1 MESTLEISRIGIIG
15 ISVLLA
21 FVPIIAW
28 GLHFLKKHPEKRNL
42 VLITFFA
49 GAASVIPLLLY
60 KYLWQWFPWINAF
73 DWIKNTNFELF
84 GINSLLLIPIPVL
97 ITFLLVGVIEE
108 ISKIYAVKILD
119 KKKFSSIDDVIEFA
133 IIASLG
139 FAFVENIL
147 YFQSI
152 LASRG
157 FENFLFPFVF
167 RSLFST
173 FAHVMFSGVFGYFY
187 GVAHFADPILKKKI
201 RKERHVILAWLHKVS
216 HLKKTTLFHEEMIL
230 EGLLAATF
238 LHAAFNV
245 FLEME
250 WLVIIVPFLFVGY
263 MILDS
268 LLERKENYVDL
279 KQLLPERTTG
289 RE

>member
-1 MESTLEISRIGIIG
+1 MESALEISKIGIIC

-28 GLHFLKKHPEKRNL
+28 GLHFLRKHPEKRKL
-42 VLITFFA
+42 VIITFI
-49 GAASVIPLLLY
+49 GGTVSVVPLLLY

-97 ITFLLVGVIEE
+97 ITFLLVGIIEE
-108 ISKIYAVKILD
+108 ISKIYAVKAVD
-119 KKKFSSIDDVIEFA
+119 KERFLSVDDVIEFA
-133 IIASLG
+133 IIAGLG

-147 YFQSI
+147 YFQNI

-157 FENFLFPFVF
+157 FENFLVPFVF

-173 FAHVMFSGVFGYFY
+173 FAHVMFSGIFGYFY
-187 GVAHFADPILKKKI
+187 GVAHFADPIYKKKI
-201 RKERHVILAWLHKVS
+201 RKERHPILNWLHKVS
-216 HLKKTTLFHEEMIL
+216 HFKKVTLFHEEKIL
-230 EGLLAATF
+230 EGLIVATL

-250 WLVIIVPFLFVGY
+250 WLIIIVPFLFVGY
-263 MILDS
+263 LILDS
-268 LLERKENYVDL
+268 LLDRKENLVNL
-279 KQLLPERTTG
+279 KRLLPERTTH

>member
-1 MESTLEISRIGIIG
+1 MESALEISKFGIIG

-28 GLHFLKKHPEKRNL
+28 GLHFLHKHPEKRTL
-42 VLITFFA
+42 VIITFIG
-49 GAASVIPLLLY
+49 GAISVVPLLLY
-60 KYLWQWFPWINAF
+60 KYAWQWFPWINAF
-73 DWIKNTNFELF
+73 DWIRNTNFDLF

-108 ISKIYAVKILD
+108 ISKIYSVKLLDRNRIL
-119 KKKFSSIDDVIEFA
+119 SVDDAIAFA
-133 IIASLG
+133 IIAGLG

-147 YFQSI
+147 YFQNI
-152 LASRG
+152 LESRG

-173 FAHVMFSGVFGYFY
+173 FAHVMFSGIFGYFY
-187 GVAHFADPILKKKI
+187 GVAHFADPIWKKKI
-201 RKERHVILAWLHKVS
+201 KKERHPVLNWLHKVS
-216 HLKKTTLFHEEMIL
+216 HFKKTTLFHEEKIL
-230 EGLLAATF
+230 EGLIAATL

-250 WLVIIVPFLFVGY
+250 WLVVIVPFLFIGY
-263 MILDS
+263 LILDN
-268 LLERKENYVDL
+268 LIERKENHLNY
-279 KQLLPERTTG
+279 KRLLPERTTN